1 MYSKRCGFDGFLQDF
16 CKVFVDFCRGGG
28 VDLFVNALYSCALF
42 KLQLFCNFIVSR
54 ADACERRRKD
64 KVC

>member
-1 MYSKRCGFDGFLQDF
+1 MDFCKIF
-16 CKVFVDFCRGGG
+16 CKVFVDFCRGRG

-42 KLQLFCNFIVSR
+42 KLQPSYNFIVSH
-54 ADACERRRKD
+54 ADVCERRRKD